1 MFAPVAAVSEGSIPR
16 LVEGNKLRCP
26 GCEALGDPFVNFRP
40 LQRNERYARELN
52 IVYVHRRDRGGCG
65 HVFSPGD
72 IWVMEAYLAGDLVP
86 KQLLNEA
93 RELVAQLQGKREEAT
108 AA

>member
-1 MFAPVAAVSEGSIPR
+1 MAASSDGSIPR

-40 LQRNERYARELN
+40 LQRNERYASELN

-72 IWVMEAYLAGDLVP
+72 IWVMEAYLSGDLVP
-86 KQLLNEA
+86 KQLLDQA
-93 RELVAQLQGKREEAT
+93 RALVAQLQDEREGAT

>member
-1 MFAPVAAVSEGSIPR
+1 MAAVSEGSKPR

-65 HVFSPGD
+65 HVFSPGE
-72 IWVMEAYLAGDLVP
+72 IWVMEAYLSGDLVP
-86 KQLLNEA
+86 KELLDEA
-93 RELVAQLQGKREEAT
+93 RALVAQLQDKREEAT